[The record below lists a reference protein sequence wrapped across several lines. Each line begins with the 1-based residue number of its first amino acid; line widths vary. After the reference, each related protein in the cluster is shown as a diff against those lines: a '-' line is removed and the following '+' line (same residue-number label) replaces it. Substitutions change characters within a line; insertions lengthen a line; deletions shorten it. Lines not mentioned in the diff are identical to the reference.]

1 MDKRTCKGCEYNG
14 AYYDASRPCMWCG
27 DNHEYYRPET
37 TTEDLIEMYEI
48 KQRAE
53 KDYQDAVFAYANCP
67 VGTAGRNEA
76 YNRIW
81 ILSNVL
87 GYSEEKVEKDMQEA
101 EDEQG

>member
-1 MDKRTCKGCEYNG
+1 MKIYKDGQPVGT
-14 AYYDASRPCMWCG
+14 
-27 DNHEYYRPET
+27 
-37 TTEDLIEMYEI
+37 IEEQLKELREI
-48 KQRAE
+48 KDRAE
-53 KDYQDAVFAYANCP
+53 GDYKDALFVYANCP

-101 EDEQG
+101 EDEQR

>member
-1 MDKRTCKGCEYNG
+1 MDYKCDDCVYGGLPAEDYPCIDCK
-14 AYYDASRPCMWCG
+14 
-27 DNHEYYRPET
+27 DNNINWLPEDKK
-37 TTEDLIEMYEI
+37 DLIYTYEV

-53 KDYQDAVFAYANCP
+53 KDYKDALFVYANCP

-101 EDEQG
+101 EDEQR